1 MNYTG
6 YGFSALDAKT
16 MSALN
21 QINKEIANEKKKETI
36 DEDALLKLYEIQQ
49 SLLMDN
55 GTFGVGLNRCGYYPY

>member
-1 MNYTG
+1 
-6 YGFSALDAKT
+6 

-21 QINKEIANEKKKETI
+21 KINKEIADEKKKETI
-36 DEDALLKLYEIQQ
+36 DEDALLKLYELQQ